1 MKKIAFFK
9 KGAACFALAFAAVLG
24 LAIPGN
30 GESLSLTTGMPTDK
44 PYKPVMVNL
53 DNEPAARPQ
62 IGLAAADVVYEM
74 VLYEGGYTRYTAVY
88 NDRMPEYVEG
98 VRSARICHVDLYN
111 DWGGA
116 FVFNGVQEKAGTD
129 TYEYIK
135 KGHPILQEWDGIKS
149 TAYYSRDESRESPHN
164 VRFALAQAM
173 EATKFEKKVK
183 ARSPLRFDAEN
194 PTRQGD
200 DVTEFAIPYR
210 VGSYHPSYLYD
221 AEKDSY
227 RRYYNGRPMNDGISK
242 TPITCQ
248 NVIVMTAKLEWYD
261 EDDERPLYTLTG
273 GGACTYFT
281 GGKRFEGS
289 WKRDK
294 GADVTQ
300 FLDAEGNEVRFTPGK
315 TFIQIVPEGQRID
328 ILG

>member
-1 MKKIAFFK
+1 
-9 KGAACFALAFAAVLG
+9 
-24 LAIPGN
+24 
-30 GESLSLTTGMPTDK
+30 
-44 PYKPVMVNL
+44 
-53 DNEPAARPQ
+53 
-62 IGLAAADVVYEM
+62 
-74 VLYEGGYTRYTAVY
+74 
-88 NDRMPEYVEG
+88 
-98 VRSARICHVDLYN
+98 
-111 DWGGA
+111 
-116 FVFNGVQEKAGTD
+116 
-129 TYEYIK
+129 
-135 KGHPILQEWDGIKS
+135 
-149 TAYYSRDESRESPHN
+149 
-164 VRFALAQAM
+164 
-173 EATKFEKKVK
+173 
-183 ARSPLRFDAEN
+183 
-194 PTRQGD
+194 
-200 DVTEFAIPYR
+200 
-210 VGSYHPSYLYD
+210 
-221 AEKDSY
+221 
-227 RRYYNGRPMNDGISK
+227 MNDGISR